1 MIMKK
6 FFTFAVVAMIA
17 SVAFGQALKSVQRTE
32 KVAATMKEAFVSS
45 STVTNKHMVAPKAAP
60 IEFEATSASAQ
71 YYASD
76 GDWFIVL
83 SNGTTGFRFDVV
95 TNSSAPLEFDHT
107 YTLDDMDPGYSW
119 FGPNANNA
127 VDYSAA
133 TLTPKQ
139 GTDGTDYEANVTLT
153 NGQSYHITYT
163 AGPKQTVEVVATSA
177 SAKYYDEDGDWYV
190 VLEDA
195 SNTFRF
201 DIVTNDPT
209 PLQLG
214 HTYTL
219 ADMVAGYSWYG
230 PTSTSAIGYSA
241 AELTPKQG
249 AAGVDYEATVT
260 LTNGNVYHITYTSA
274 PLPEPT
280 ETVEVEFTPDE
291 TDLVDASATQGII
304 QFSGLK
310 EATGF
315 EVYVALIT
323 DQVAGEYTFDDVY
336 STYTALYLS
345 ADDYDGVDC
354 IDLKATVTEFNNG
367 SYKAV
372 VDYLGANTV
381 LYKMTFNY
389 GDVPTG
395 INDIK
400 TVSTKVVKMIE
411 NGQVVIVNGDARYNI
426 LGQPVK

>member
-1 MIMKK
+1 MKK
-6 FFTFAVVAMIA
+6 IFTLALVAMIA
-17 SVAFGQALKSVQRTE
+17 SVSFGQTFKSAQKNE
-32 KVAATMKEAFVSS
+32 KAMANAKVAFIAS
-45 STVTNKHMVAPKAAP
+45 STAQDRNKVAPKADP

-95 TNSSAPLEFDHT
+95 TNSSAPLEFGHT

-119 FGPNANNA
+119 YGPNAQNA
-127 VDYSAA
+127 VDYAAA

-177 SAKYYDEDGDWYV
+177 SAKYYEEDGDWYV
-190 VLEDA
+190 VLKDA
-195 SNTFRF
+195 SNAFRF
-201 DIVTNDPT
+201 DIITNDPT

-219 ADMVAGYSWYG
+219 ADMDAGYSWYG
-230 PTSTSAIGYSA
+230 PDTDNAVSYSA

-260 LTNGNVYHITYTSA
+260 LTNGNVYHITYTTA

-280 ETVEVEFTPDE
+280 ETVEVEFTDDE
-291 TDLVDASATQGII
+291 TDLVDASASQGLV
-304 QFSGLK
+304 QFSGYK
-310 EATGF
+310 EDTGF
-315 EVYVALIT
+315 EAFVTFIT
-323 DQVAGEYTFDDVY
+323 DQVAGEYTMEDVY
-336 STYTALYLS
+336 PSPYTGLYLD
-345 ADDYDGVDC
+345 ADDYDGVEALD
-354 IDLKATVTEFNNG
+354 ITATVTEYDG
-367 SYKAV
+367 GAYKAV
-372 VDYLGANTV
+372 VNYLGANTV
-381 LYKMTFNY
+381 LYKLTFNH
-389 GDVPTG
+389 GDVPTA
-395 INDIK
+395 INDITTEAGIKAIK
-400 TVSTKVVKMIE
+400 TIK
-411 NGQVVIVNGDARYNI
+411 NGQVVIVKGEKMYNAA
-426 LGQPVK
+426 GQAIK

>member
-6 FFTFAVVAMIA
+6 IFTFALAAMVA
-17 SVAFGQALKSVQRTE
+17 SVSFGQTFKSVQKNE
-32 KVAATMKEAFVSS
+32 KAMANQKVAITAS
-45 STVTNKHMVAPKAAP
+45 STTQDRNKVAPKAAP

-83 SNGTTGFRFDVV
+83 SNGTTAFRFDVV

-107 YTLDDMDPGYSW
+107 YTLDDMDAGYSW

-139 GTDGTDYEANVTLT
+139 GAEGTDYEANVTLT
-153 NGQSYHITYT
+153 NGTSYHITYT
-163 AGPKQTVEVVATSA
+163 AGIKEYEIVATSA
-177 SAKYYDEDGDWYV
+177 SAKYYEEDGDWYV

-195 SNTFRF
+195 SNAFRF
-201 DIVTNDPT
+201 DIITNDPT

-219 ADMVAGYSWYG
+219 ADMDAGYSWYG
-230 PTSTSAIGYSA
+230 PSSTSAVSYSA

-249 AAGVDYEATVT
+249 AAGVDYEANVT
-260 LTNGNVYHITYTSA
+260 LTNGNVYHITYTTA

-291 TDLVDASATQGII
+291 TDLVDASASQGLV
-304 QFSGLK
+304 QFGGLK
-310 EATGF
+310 EDTGF
-315 EVYVALIT
+315 EAYVTFIT
-323 DQVAGEYTFDDVY
+323 DQVAGEYTMEDVY
-336 STYTALYLS
+336 PTYTSLYLDT
-345 ADDYDGVDC
+345 DDYDGVDALD
-354 IDLKATVTEFNNG
+354 ITATVTEYEG
-367 SYKAV
+367 GAYKAV

-381 LYKMTFNY
+381 LYKLTFNY
-389 GDVPTG
+389 GDVPTA

-400 TVSTKVVKMIE
+400 IVSTKVVKMVE
-411 NGQVVIVNGDARYNI
+411 NGQVVIVKGDNKYNAA
-426 LGQPVK
+426 GQAIK

>member
-1 MIMKK
+1 MKK
-6 FFTFAVVAMIA
+6 VFTLAIAAMVA
-17 SVAFGQALKSVQRTE
+17 SVSFGQTLKSVQKNEKTAANQ
-32 KVAATMKEAFVSS
+32 KVAIVAS
-45 STVTNKHMVAPKAAP
+45 STTQAQHKVAPKADP

-163 AGPKQTVEVVATSA
+163 AGPKQTVEVVATRA
-177 SAKYYDEDGDWYV
+177 SAKYYEEDGDWYV

-195 SNTFRF
+195 SNAFRF

-230 PTSTSAIGYSA
+230 PSSSSAVSYSA

-249 AAGVDYEATVT
+249 AAGVDYEANVT

-291 TDLVDASATQGII
+291 TDLVDASASQGLV

-310 EATGF
+310 EDTGF
-315 EVYVALIT
+315 EAYVTFIT
-323 DQVAGEYTFDDVY
+323 DQVAGEYTMEDVY
-336 STYTALYLS
+336 PTYTALYLDT
-345 ADDYDGVDC
+345 DDYDGVEALD
-354 IDLKATVTEFNNG
+354 ITATVTEYDNG
-367 SYKAV
+367 AYKAV

-389 GDVPTG
+389 GDVPTA

-400 TVSTKVVKMIE
+400 IVSTKVVKMIE
-411 NGQVVIVNGDARYNI
+411 NGQVVIVKGDNKYNVA
-426 LGQPVK
+426 GQAIK